1 MEYVNWID
9 YAIHQSLMKLVLGS
23 ESPRRKEL
31 LSTLG
36 YMFRTLSPNA
46 DEIIPDGISITEV
59 PIKLA
64 QLKASILMSQL
75 HQNEIVICADTIVAL
90 DNQIFGKPL
99 DFIEAANILTIL
111 SGKTHCVYTG
121 VNIRSHQKSISFVE
135 KTEVTFTTLTK
146 NQIEYYIQE
155 FKPFDKAGAYGIQDW
170 IGATAVEKIN
180 GSYTNVIGL
189 PTSRLRI
196 ELECF

>member
-59 PIKLA
+59 PIELA

-90 DNQIFGKPL
+90 DNQIFGINFIDQTFINTCL
-99 DFIEAANILTIL
+99 DVFGIDAHAA
-111 SGKTHCVYTG
+111 GG
-121 VNIRSHQKSISFVE
+121 VGLWIRIHK
-135 KTEVTFTTLTK
+135 
-146 NQIEYYIQE
+146 
-155 FKPFDKAGAYGIQDW
+155 
-170 IGATAVEKIN
+170 
-180 GSYTNVIGL
+180 
-189 PTSRLRI
+189 
-196 ELECF
+196 